1 MKKGKGRQTK
11 AHPTS
16 LHKKG
21 KKKLSIHEWGAYI
34 SDYDTDSEAEMSQ
47 HNTPVPSTHP
57 SRAASPSTQAS
68 TSAAAQFTSALTGA
82 FRAPTSTTAPSGAH
96 GTFGPTGFYTSVAGS
111 QLPQHM
117 PDLVELTQLVG
128 EMMLGLKT
136 VVNQVQDLTNIIQ
149 TTQTVGATAAPRI
162 PKGLKDTIACPKAWT
177 GKGGSAEARHFLA
190 TYCNWASSQGEGLN
204 DYDAVRNI
212 FIVNEK

>member
-16 LHKKG
+16 LHEKG
-21 KKKLSIHEWGAYI
+21 KRKLSIHEWGAYI

-47 HNTPVPSTHP
+47 HNTPVPSAHP

-82 FRAPTSTTAPSGAH
+82 FGAPTSTTTPLGAH
-96 GTFGPTGFYTSVAGS
+96 GMFGPTGFYMLVAGL

-128 EMMLGLKT
+128 KMMLGLKT
-136 VVNQVQDLTNIIQ
+136 VVDQVQDLTNIIQ
-149 TTQTVGATAAPRI
+149 TTQTVGVTTTPRI
-162 PKGLKDTIACPKAWT
+162 PKGLKDTVAHPKAWM

-190 TYCNWASSQGEGLN
+190 AYHNWASSQGEGSTDQSTSNLSS
-204 DYDAVRNI
+204 
-212 FIVNEK
+212 